1 MDTFRGIRKTYLAA
15 ACLTLTF
22 LLFTAG
28 GIAFNQSPFYGAVFF
43 IIAILL
49 FFAGAYFGN
58 PTAGNE

>member
-1 MDTFRGIRKTYLAA
+1 MDTFRGIQKKYLTAT
-15 ACLTLTF
+15 CLVLTF

-49 FFAGAYFGN
+49 FFVGAYFGN
-58 PTAGNE
+58 SLAGDE